1 MNKVAGELLGSAL
14 KRTVAQNKYQ
24 EEVYGPKRKTKQSG
38 ETRVDKRTFNKGR
51 PKRTVPV
58 ITPTGKNIIPTTT
71 PAVPKKL
78 GPIEKLAG
86 YIIGG
91 YLRSKLDAMD
101 MQPAIYSDLIGKDL
115 QDKLD
120 KSPSINLNTVIANVK
135 SQTGLA
141 DQGGVKRRG
150 RPKGA
155 KDKQPRQKKQ

>member
-1 MNKVAGELLGSAL
+1 MDTLAKQIVSSAA
-14 KRTVAQNKYQ
+14 KRAVAQKKYQ
-24 EEVYGPKRKTKQSG
+24 EDVYGPKRKTKQSD

-51 PKRTVPV
+51 PKRTPAIV
-58 ITPTGKNIIPTTT
+58 TPTGKDIVPTTT
-71 PAVPKKL
+71 PAPPKKL

-120 KSPSINLNTVIANVK
+120 KGPSINLNAVVAN
-135 SQTGLA
+135 
-141 DQGGVKRRG
+141 VKRRG

-155 KDKQPRQKKQ
+155 KDKFPRKRADA

>member
-1 MNKVAGELLGSAL
+1 MDTLAKQIVSSAA
-14 KRTVAQNKYQ
+14 KRAVAQKKYQ
-24 EEVYGPKRKTKQSG
+24 EDVYGPKRKTKQSG

-51 PKRTVPV
+51 PKRTPAIV
-58 ITPTGKNIIPTTT
+58 TPTGKDIVPTTT
-71 PAVPKKL
+71 PAPPKKL

-120 KSPSINLNTVIANVK
+120 KGPSINLNAVVAN
-135 SQTGLA
+135 
-141 DQGGVKRRG
+141 VKRRG

-155 KDKQPRQKKQ
+155 KDKFPRKRADA